1 MSLSGPRPDIDPEG
15 RYNQADTARIFGV
28 DRTTIRR
35 WTLAG
40 KLKSR
45 MRRVPTISNFYLGRD
60 LLALFDSEMG
70 EKTKKRGS
78 AGRHPSR
85 RDAE

>member
-15 RYNQADTARIFGV
+15 RYNLADAARVLGV

-40 KLKSR
+40 SLKVR
-45 MRRVPTISNFYLGRD
+45 MRRVPRICNYYLGRD

-70 EKTKKRGS
+70 EKIKRRGS

-85 RDAE
+85 RGAE